1 MRPRCG
7 IILRMNLEIASFRVT
22 DVRFGTATS
31 LRDGVLWLDR
41 EALAAHLLEDSRLS
55 RAGIEVVRPGD
66 SVRVIHVLDA
76 VEPRMKVTGG
86 PDFPGF
92 LGRPELVGS
101 GRTHRLDG
109 VAVLSTCD
117 VPSATDSQ
125 GLKEAIIDLSG
136 PGAAYTPFGR
146 TVNVVL
152 ELAVRQGL
160 SLPEAVAA
168 IRRAAL
174 RAAVFMAGATRDGSP
189 DQVETFALGPVA
201 AGLPRVAYVMP
212 TMSEGEVH
220 TTFFYGRGVEPL
232 PAVVHP
238 NEVID
243 GGLVCADYW
252 IAGHR
257 SATYLYQNEPV
268 IRALYRRHGRD
279 LNFVAVLLCRC
290 LIIAE
295 NDKLRQAVQAA
306 KVARMLDLDGAVV
319 TMSNGGH
326 AYVDQMLL
334 CQQLEQAGV
343 ATVLGVDE
351 YADTD
356 GRDFPL
362 VTYVPEARAIVSVGN
377 QEEIVEWPA
386 VERVLGGTQFLG
398 GSLQEKGFLRKPAE
412 PLRVALRQIYCATNQ
427 LGWSTLRGRAY

>member
-1 MRPRCG
+1 
-7 IILRMNLEIASFRVT
+7 MNLEMQSFRVT
-22 DVRFGTATS
+22 DVRFRAATAW
-31 LRDGVLWLDR
+31 REGVLWLDR
-41 EALAAHLLEDSRLS
+41 DALAAHLREDTRLA
-55 RAGIEVVRPGD
+55 RVGIEIARPGE
-66 SVRVIHVLDA
+66 SVRIIHVLDA
-76 VEPRMKVTGG
+76 VEPRIKVSGG

-109 VAVLSTCD
+109 VAVLTTCD
-117 VPSATDSQ
+117 VPGATDSQ
-125 GLKEAIIDLSG
+125 GLKEAIVDVAG
-136 PGAAYTPFGR
+136 PGAPYTPFGR
-146 TVNVVL
+146 TLNVVL

-160 SLPEAVAA
+160 AVPEAVAA

-174 RAAVFMAGATRDGSP
+174 RAAVYIAGATRGCAP
-189 DQVETFALGPVA
+189 DHVETLGLGPA
-201 AGLPRVAYVMP
+201 APDLPRVAYVMP

-220 TTFFYGRGVEPL
+220 TTFFYGRSVQPL

-238 NEVID
+238 NEVLD
-243 GGLVCADYW
+243 GGLVSADYW

-257 SATYLYQNEPV
+257 SPTYLYQNEPV
-268 IRALYRRHGRD
+268 IRALLRRHGQD
-279 LNFVAVLLCRC
+279 LCFVAVLLCRC
-290 LIIAE
+290 LIVAE
-295 NDKLRQAVQAA
+295 DDKLRQAAQAA
-306 KVARMLDLDGAVV
+306 KVARMLDLQGAVI

-351 YADTD
+351 YSDTD

-377 QEEIVEWPA
+377 QEQIVEWPA
-386 VERVLGGTQFLG
+386 VERVLGGTRFLAG
-398 GSLQEKGFLRKPAE
+398 NLQEKGFLRAPAE
-412 PLRVALRQIYCATNQ
+412 PLRVALRQVYGATNQ
-427 LGWSTLRGRAY
+427 LGWSRLRGRAY